1 MIIDTDPGVDDS
13 WALLLALRSPEL
25 EVVGVTSL
33 FGNVRTKMA
42 TRNAL
47 YLLEKFGRPEV
58 PVVEGSLVGVA
69 SSHAPPSP
77 PSSLDTVPPFS
88 TRGGCGHASLSA
100 WPSFAVSGMCRG
112 SRSPEASLLFFFI
125 AAATVCS
132 SFLHL

>member
-1 MIIDTDPGVDDS
+1 MGQRRKVIIDTDPGVDDS

-69 SSHAPPSP
+69 SCHAPPS
-77 PSSLDTVPPFS
+77 SL
-88 TRGGCGHASLSA
+88 
-100 WPSFAVSGMCRG
+100 FA
-112 SRSPEASLLFFFI
+112 
-125 AAATVCS
+125 
-132 SFLHL
+132 